1 MDKFKAALVRGL
13 LRMLSWLP
21 LRANHALG
29 AGLGWVLW
37 WLPNP
42 VKRVSRINIDT
53 AFADKPLAWRQAL
66 LKQSLK
72 ELGKTATELG
82 PIWFWPVDKVLASVQ
97 RVEGEA
103 HLQAAFA
110 QGRGVMMLSPHIGA
124 WEVAGLYMAQR
135 YPMTILYRPPNLLAL
150 EPFMLS
156 VRQRTGAKL
165 LPTDIKGVRGLRQ
178 ALDGNQPVGILPDQ
192 DPGKRGSVHAP
203 FFGHPART
211 MLLVSKLGSKT
222 GCAAVTILAER
233 LPKGQGYVLHVQ
245 PVETPIAS
253 VEPQEAA
260 TALNQAVE
268 TLVHQ
273 FPAQYQWSYKRY
285 KHPPAGVANP
295 YKPQSSS

>member
-13 LRMLSWLP
+13 LRTLSWLP

-29 AGLGWVLW
+29 TALGWALW

-53 AFADKPLAWRQAL
+53 AFPDKDVEQRRAL
-66 LKQSLK
+66 LKQSLM

-82 PIWFWPVDKVLASVQ
+82 PIWFWPVDKVLARVQ
-97 RVEGEA
+97 RVEGGA

-124 WEVAGLYMAQR
+124 WEVAGLYMAQ
-135 YPMTILYRPPNLLAL
+135 YHPMTTLYRPPNLPAL
-150 EPFMLS
+150 EPFMLT
-156 VRQRTGAKL
+156 VRQRTGARL
-165 LPTDIKGVRGLRQ
+165 LPTDVKGVRGLRQ
-178 ALDGNQPVGILPDQ
+178 ALGRNELVGILPDQ

-211 MLLVSKLGSKT
+211 MLLVSKLASKT
-222 GCAAVTILAER
+222 DCAAVTILAER
-233 LPKGQGYVLHVQ
+233 LPKGQGYVLNVQ

-253 VEPQEAA
+253 AESQEAA
-260 TALNQAVE
+260 TALNQTVE
-268 TLVHQ
+268 TLVRQ

-285 KHPPAGVANP
+285 KHPPSGVRNP
-295 YKPQSSS
+295 YKTH